1 MNYMN
6 ILTEN
11 CSLQKN
17 EHIDEDKREEKA
29 CEREVEYGK
38 QSECF
43 FLCQGSRRSLKSL
56 TFTLHNLRS

>member
-1 MNYMN
+1 MNDMN

-38 QSECF
+38 HSECF
-43 FLCQGSRRSLKSL
+43 FFFCQGSRRSLKSRK
-56 TFTLHNLRS
+56 FTL

>member
-38 QSECF
+38 HSECF
-43 FLCQGSRRSLKSL
+43 FLSGSPQVLKKSYIY
-56 TFTLHNLRS
+56 FT

>member
-1 MNYMN
+1 MVNVWN

-17 EHIDEDKREEKA
+17 QRIDEADREKKA

-38 QSECF
+38 HPEI
-43 FLCQGSRRSLKSL
+43 LL
-56 TFTLHNLRS
+56 

>member
-1 MNYMN
+1 MRKKERQSVINELN

-38 QSECF
+38 HPECF
-43 FLCQGSRRSLKSL
+43 FVCLSKLL
-56 TFTLHNLRS
+56 

>member
-1 MNYMN
+1 MNDMN

-29 CEREVEYGK
+29 CEHEVEYGK
-38 QSECF
+38 HSECF
-43 FLCQGSRRSLKSL
+43 FFFVRVPAGP
-56 TFTLHNLRS
+56 

>member
-1 MNYMN
+1 MVNEWN

-17 EHIDEDKREEKA
+17 ERIDEDKREDQA

-38 QSECF
+38 HPECF
-43 FLCQGSRRSLKSL
+43 LCV
-56 TFTLHNLRS
+56 FE